1 LIKPLVHA
9 VRSARL
15 APVRLA
21 RRLTLGG
28 ASVVLACLVLANAS
42 AGAAAPSRTE
52 RVAPPVLQ
60 AREAILVET
69 DTGTTVF
76 ARRAQAEVPIASTT
90 KMMTA
95 YVTLEHEQLDHVFV
109 EQPYSP
115 APGESLAGL
124 TPGAHY
130 SVADLLR
137 AMLLPSGGDAAHTL
151 AVDVGGGSLRHFLK
165 LMNAAAKQLMMG
177 DTHYTTPVGLDTPGN
192 YSTAT
197 DLARLA
203 QALLRF
209 PFVAK
214 IVSEPRAQLHSG
226 LVVTNRNDLVGEYPF
241 VVGVKTGHTDDAG
254 YCLVGAASWHGVHL
268 VSVVLGDGS
277 IAQRDADTLALL
289 RYGLRLYHDVPVA
302 VGGRSYADVA
312 VDGSSGQHVALVA
325 SRSAKL
331 VASRATK
338 VTVAVTGVPS
348 QLQGPLAE
356 GTTVGSLAAS
366 EDGRVVLS
374 VPLVTAT
381 AIAAIGPTSS
391 ASSYGVAILVL
402 IVLGGC
408 TLRLMRWRA
417 TRHARRRGKVNR

>member
-1 LIKPLVHA
+1 VPF
-9 VRSARL
+9 
-15 APVRLA
+15 A
-21 RRLTLGG
+21 RRLIFGG
-28 ASVVLACLVLANAS
+28 AGGLLACLVLSSAT
-42 AGAAAPSRTE
+42 AGAAGSLSRET
-52 RVAPPVLQ
+52 VAAPVLQ
-60 AREAILVET
+60 AREAILIET

-76 ARRAQAEVPIASTT
+76 ARRAQAEVAIASTT

-95 YVTLEHEQLDHVFV
+95 YVALEHEPLDRVFV
-109 EQPYSP
+109 EQPYKP

-151 AVDVGGGSLRHFLK
+151 AVDVGGGSLPRFLT
-165 LMNAAAKQLMMG
+165 LMNAAATQLKLG

-192 YSTAT
+192 YSTAS

-203 QALLRF
+203 EDLLHF
-209 PFVAK
+209 PFIAK
-214 IVSEPRAQLHSG
+214 IVAEPRAQLHSG

-241 VVGVKTGHTDDAG
+241 VVGVKTGHTEDAG

-277 IAQRDADTLALL
+277 IAGRDADTLALL

-302 VGGRSYADVA
+302 VDGRSYASVA
-312 VDGSSGQHVALVA
+312 VNGSSGEHVSLVA
-325 SRSAKL
+325 SRGAAL

-338 VTVAVTGVPS
+338 VSVAVTGVPS
-348 QLQGPLAE
+348 QLQGPLAA
-356 GTTVGSLAAS
+356 GTTVGSLDAS
-366 EDGRVVLS
+366 EGGKVVVS

-381 AIAAIGPTSS
+381 AVAAIGPTSS
-391 ASSYGVAILVL
+391 ASSYGAAIVAL
-402 IVLGGC
+402 IVFGGC
-408 TLRLMRWRA
+408 TLRLMRWRV
-417 TRHARRRGKVNR
+417 TRRARQSGGV

>member
-1 LIKPLVHA
+1 VP
-9 VRSARL
+9 R
-15 APVRLA
+15 A
-21 RRLTLGG
+21 RRLTLGVAAG
-28 ASVVLACLVLANAS
+28 LWACLVIAS
-42 AGAAAPSRTE
+42 TGGGPAVAAAVSRKAPS
-52 RVAPPVLQ
+52 PPVLA

-69 DTGTTVF
+69 DTATTVF
-76 ARRAQAEVPIASTT
+76 AKRAQAEVPIASTT
-90 KMMTA
+90 KLMTA
-95 YVTLEHEQLDHVFV
+95 YVTLEYEPLNHIFV

-151 AVDVGGGSLRHFLK
+151 AVDVGGGSLAHFLT
-165 LMNAAAKQLMMG
+165 LMNAAARQLMLG
-177 DTHYTTPVGLDTPGN
+177 DTHYTTPVGLDTAGN

-197 DLARLA
+197 DLERLA
-203 QALLRF
+203 QDLLRN

-226 LVVTNRNDLVGEYPF
+226 LTVVNRNDLVGAYPF
-241 VVGVKTGHTDDAG
+241 VVGVKTGHTADAG

-302 VGGRSYADVA
+302 LPRHTYATVDVNG
-312 VDGSSGQHVALVA
+312 GSSAQVSLVVSHGA
-325 SRSAKL
+325 HL
-331 VASRATK
+331 VTRRGTK
-338 VTVAVTGVPS
+338 VTVAVAGVPS
-348 QLQGPLAE
+348 QVQGPLAA
-356 GTTVGSLAAS
+356 GSTVGTLQVS
-366 EDGRVVLS
+366 EDGKLVLS
-374 VPLVTAT
+374 IPLVTA
-381 AIAAIGPTSS
+381 AAVAAIGPTSS

-402 IVLGGC
+402 LLLGGC

-417 TRHARRRGKVNR
+417 TRRASQRGRVVR